1 MKLSGTYIY
10 LGRSFQESTMKRS
23 VAMTLA
29 LLFSIFIY
37 TYAASAVDPPHYD
50 LATGNSCVTC
60 HANHLILGSTGY
72 NNVCQNCHRPG
83 DAAAGAKPITP
94 ADAANPFGIHSSTGI
109 SKMYQT
115 SHRWDGSTTNLQA
128 GARPPV
134 QAQMTTSGLLSRTGG
149 QLACVSCHNQH
160 SNANGSFL
168 RMANDQDQMCL
179 DCHRSRNTADQTKG
193 THPVGVAYDGTK
205 AGFKP
210 ITVNGANPTAD
221 LNNYLKNGKVS
232 CTTCH
237 GVHATDSHS
246 GTVDGSANFAN
257 LSGGD
262 GNLLRVSPYGKTTTD
277 DNICTTCHDGKKN
290 HNLGQKNGKPS
301 AQCNHCHSGH
311 VEFDAAAVG
320 TETTPNVFLVRRYL
334 QYTTA
339 GRLSKRIVYNSTTT
353 KNFYSPSGG
362 GVCQSCHNPPAN
374 HLSGTAVEPGHTSC
388 TTCHKHDNAVGAFSA
403 SGGHSF
409 PYSGSL
415 HMITAG
421 TAPWLGCN
429 SCHNTTAA
437 GAYPVAAGTA
447 PNCTACH
454 INGLKNPSGT
464 SSCWDCHGVS
474 ATNGLPNGTSFPNTA
489 GSHWVHAALTGV
501 DCATCHNGGGSGTAT
516 HGSSNRTAAT
526 TATVKVVF
534 TGQGAN
540 PLWTFATSTCTSTNC
555 HGQGAPTWGTVYSGG
570 TTFPYSA
577 NQCEKCHG
585 SAATNP
591 FYSTATPKV
600 TANTDPKTGAHTA
613 HLFGVSNISSAIA
626 CLECHTIPATVTA
639 AGHMD
644 GTATVTFN
652 STLAK
657 SHSSTATTCA
667 TTWCH
672 GGNTAFI
679 PQNNPVRTAPAWGT
693 PFGTTSILGTG
704 GPAGTSGTGYCAQC
718 HGYPPLTASHTGK
731 KATDCIGC
739 HGHVNATGTGFTTKA
754 LHINGQ
760 VDVIVGACDSCHGYP
775 PARPGFTPATG
786 NWLNAKAQNYS
797 SGGGAHTVQ
806 NHVSKNAVVT
816 EGFTNCT
823 RCHNVPTDHEM
834 SPIVFNPSQN
844 IKVNVDQRYRFAPAT
859 QAKYTSNRLDGPLH
873 IAGTC
878 SNISCHNGAT
888 PAWNQ
893 SN

>member
-1 MKLSGTYIY
+1 
-10 LGRSFQESTMKRS
+10 MKRS
-23 VAMTLA
+23 TSIALIVLVQA
-29 LLFSIFIY
+29 LLLAFGAF
-37 TYAASAVDPPHYD
+37 AAITVSPPHYSES
-50 LATGNSCVTC
+50 AGFVCTTC
-60 HANHLILGSTGY
+60 HTTHLDLGSTGY
-72 NNVCQNCHRPG
+72 NNTCQSCHRPG
-83 DAAAGAKPITP
+83 DPAAGIKPITP
-94 ADAANPFGIHSSTGI
+94 ADAANPFGIHSTTGI

-193 THPVGVAYDGTK
+193 THPVGVAYDRLK

-210 ITVNGANPTAD
+210 ITSNSAD
-221 LNNYLKNGKVS
+221 PLAAVLAKNLKKSNVS
-232 CTTCH
+232 CSTCH
-237 GVHATDSHS
+237 GVHNTDSHS

-257 LSGGD
+257 LSSGD
-262 GNLLRVSPYGKTTTD
+262 GNLLRVSPYGKTAAD
-277 DNICTTCHDGKKN
+277 ENICTTCHAGKEN

-320 TETTPNVFLVRRYL
+320 TDTTPNVFLVRRYL

-339 GRLSKRIVYNSTTT
+339 GRLSKRIVYNSTTA

-409 PYSGSL
+409 PYSGNL

-421 TAPWLGCN
+421 ATPWLDCN
-429 SCHNTTAA
+429 NCHNTTAA
-437 GAYPVAAGTA
+437 GTYPVAAGTA
-447 PNCTACH
+447 PNCRACH
-454 INGLKNPSGT
+454 INGLKTPSGT
-464 SSCWDCHGVS
+464 SSCWDCHGAS

-489 GSHWVHAALTGV
+489 GSHAVHAALTGV

-526 TATVKVVF
+526 TTAVKVAF
-534 TGQGAN
+534 TGQGTN
-540 PLWTFATSTCTSTNC
+540 PLWTLATGTCSATNC
-555 HGQGAPTWGTVYSGG
+555 HGRGTPTWGVAYGDG
-570 TTFPYSA
+570 TTFPYST

-600 TANTDPKTGAHTA
+600 TDNTDAKTGAHTA
-613 HLFGVSNISSAIA
+613 HLFGISNISSPIA
-626 CLECHTIPATVTA
+626 CLECHAVPGTVTD

-652 STLAK
+652 SALAK
-657 SHSSTATTCA
+657 SHSSTATSCA

-672 GGNTAFI
+672 GGNTTFI
-679 PQNNPVRTAPAWGT
+679 PQNNPVRSAPVWGT
-693 PFGTTSILGTG
+693 SFGTTSLLGTG
-704 GPAGTSGTGYCAQC
+704 GPAGTSGSGYCAQC
-718 HGYPPLTASHTGK
+718 HGYPPLTASHTNK
-731 KATDCIGC
+731 LASDCIGC
-739 HGHVNATGTGFTTKA
+739 HSHVNVSGTGFTTKT
-754 LHINGQ
+754 LHINGT
-760 VDVIVGACDSCHGYP
+760 VDVSAGSCNSCHGYP
-775 PARPGFTPATG
+775 PARPGFIAAAG
-786 NWLNAKAQNYS
+786 NWENAKAQNYS
-797 SGGGAHTVQ
+797 SGGGAHTID
-806 NHVSKNAVVT
+806 NHVSKDAKVGD
-816 EGFTNCT
+816 GFARCT
-823 RCHNVPTDHEM
+823 KCHSEADHLMTATD
-834 SPIVFNPSQN
+834 FLPSQN
-844 IKVNVDQRYRFAPAT
+844 IKVNVDQRYRFVPVT